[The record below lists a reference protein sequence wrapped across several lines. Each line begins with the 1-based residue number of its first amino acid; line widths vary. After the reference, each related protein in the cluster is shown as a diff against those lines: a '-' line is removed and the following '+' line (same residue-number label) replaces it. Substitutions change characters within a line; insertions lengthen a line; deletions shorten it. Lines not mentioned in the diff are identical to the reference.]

1 MKTKKIVDRLT
12 EDGVSILTQKFVED
26 DGQMLQ
32 VGENHRRA
40 YTNSITGRAEITENE
55 PEDVVNTVMT
65 MWGDT
70 PTIDEA
76 EPTTE

>member
-12 EDGVSILTQKFVED
+12 EDGVCILTQKFVED
-26 DGQMLQ
+26 DGKMLQ

-40 YTNSITGRAEITENE
+40 YTNSITGRVEITENE
-55 PEDVVNTVMT
+55 PEDVVNAVMT
-65 MWGDT
+65 MWGDE
-70 PTIDEA
+70 PTVVES